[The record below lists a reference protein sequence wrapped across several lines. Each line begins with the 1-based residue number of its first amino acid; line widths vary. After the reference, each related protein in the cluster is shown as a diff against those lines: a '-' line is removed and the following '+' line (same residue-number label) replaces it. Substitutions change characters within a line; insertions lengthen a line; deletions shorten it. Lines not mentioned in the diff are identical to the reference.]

1 MSSASEP
8 ELEAVGPIRR
18 GTQAADLRPARPD
31 ELPACA
37 AVWRAA
43 LNDYLVRLGQREE
56 PEDLTGVITLYTHL
70 QRTDPDTFVVATRPD
85 TGEPGGERIVA
96 FAAAT
101 VRSKVWYLSMLFVLP
116 EEQGLGLGRTLLE
129 RVLPAA
135 DTGFALAT
143 TTDSAQPISNA
154 LYARF
159 GIVPRMP
166 LIHLVGALQR
176 PETLPPLPGSVSAT
190 AFEALADGAG
200 GAGGSAGATGV
211 GVGHGNLA
219 GLINELDLELAGFE
233 HPQDHRFLRTVDRRG
248 FLYRSTNGTV
258 LGYGYTS
265 DMGRIGPVAVRD
277 EALVTPVLGHLMQAA
292 RPRGAFALWLPGA
305 AGNAITTLLEAGL
318 RIEDF
323 PLLIG
328 WTRPFADLSR
338 YLPISPGL
346 L

>member
-70 QRTDPDTFVVATRPD
+70 QRADPDTFVVATRPD

-166 LIHLVGALQR
+166 LIHLVGTLQR
-176 PETLPPLPGSVSAT
+176 PEMLPPLPGSVSAT
-190 AFEALADGAG
+190 AFEAIVDGAG
-200 GAGGSAGATGV
+200 GTGI
-211 GVGHGNLA
+211 GVGHDRHA

-233 HPQDHRFLRTVDRRG
+233 HPQDHRFLRTVDRHG
-248 FLYRSTNGTV
+248 FLYRSSNGTV

-305 AGNAITTLLEAGL
+305 AGNAITTLLVAGL

>member
-37 AVWRAA
+37 AVWRTA

-70 QRTDPDTFVVATRPD
+70 QRTDPGTFVVATRPD

-96 FAAAT
+96 FAAAI

-116 EEQGLGLGRTLLE
+116 EEQGLGLGRSLLE

-135 DTGFALAT
+135 DAGFALAT

-176 PETLPPLPGSVSAT
+176 PEMLPPLPDSMSAT
-190 AFEALADGAG
+190 AFEAIGDGTGSGAG
-200 GAGGSAGATGV
+200 HAR
-211 GVGHGNLA
+211 LA

-233 HPQDHRFLRTVDRRG
+233 HPQDHQFLRTVDRRG
-248 FLYRSTNGTV
+248 FLYRSTDGTV

-305 AGNAITTLLEAGL
+305 TANAITTLLVAGL

-346 L
+346 P

>member
-1 MSSASEP
+1 
-8 ELEAVGPIRR
+8 
-18 GTQAADLRPARPD
+18 
-31 ELPACA
+31 
-37 AVWRAA
+37 VWRAA

-101 VRSKVWYLSMLFVLP
+101 VRLKVCYLSMLFVLP

-135 DTGFALAT
+135 DAGFALAT

-166 LIHLVGALQR
+166 LIHLVGTLQR

-190 AFEALADGAG
+190 AFEAIVEGTG
-200 GAGGSAGATGV
+200 GAGGSAGGPGGSAGGTGV
-211 GVGHGNLA
+211 GVGHDRLA
-219 GLINELDLELAGFE
+219 GLIDELDLELAGFE
-233 HPQDHRFLRTVDRRG
+233 HPQDHRFLRTVDRHG
-248 FLYRSTNGTV
+248 FLYRSTSGTV

-277 EALVTPVLGHLMQAA
+277 EALVTPVLGHLMQVA

-305 AGNAITTLLEAGL
+305 AGNAITTLLVAGL